1 MPRIAALLLVLF
13 AAGARAQDDFTV
25 LPYIPRAGQAHE
37 AFIQL
42 RNPLDTAWAF
52 TIDLFDFEGT
62 HVATAVAYVPPR
74 SVQWVNSHDLEHGTD
89 GNDDKDVV
97 VHVDPHERGQGDV
110 LWGRVKPP
118 LPPRVSL
125 HAYLRSRTGFVT
137 EMSQGSGMDGTVDG
151 FEGDFQ
157 VLPFFNPASNRV
169 QRSSLRLVN
178 THPSRRRTLLIV
190 RVDDAFRH
198 GGGLACTVPPL
209 GVLTLTASELEGG
222 GSFECDGAFRD
233 GTGKWTVHVRAADTF
248 REPIIAMSL
257 LHNAAT
263 GDIVNLSAPI
273 PEAFQWPRPPAPRP
287 LPPTNTYTVLPYI
300 PRAGQAHEA
309 VIQIRNP
316 EYTSN
321 AFTIDLFDREGNHV
335 ATTVA
340 YVPPRNVQW
349 VNSRDLEHGTDG
361 NDYKDVVVHVERHDA
376 WDDLDPDAV
385 LWGRVKPPL
394 PLRVSLHAYLR
405 SRTGFVTGMSQ
416 GSGIINDIPPI
427 RLDDNFRLTQ
437 EEDGWFQV
445 LPFFNPASNR
455 VQRSSLRIVNTSR
468 NYRWVLAVIGVSDNF
483 GSDETIYCSI
493 PPLAVLTFTAPQ
505 LERGPFECIGTGIGD
520 GEGKWTVGVGH
531 RLPPIPVPPSRP
543 PLPPRPPPPPLPPY
557 TSPTQRHDEP
567 IVVMS
572 LLRNTAHPGA
582 TADDITNLSAPIPER
597 FNGEGSPAGRL
608 NVVVVDDAG
617 GCPPLAGCVTVRNEG
632 RYRSRP
638 ATLVWWW
645 GGFLAT
651 GVYQERRAAD
661 GTAIPA
667 LEPGVNR
674 AFTVEPP
681 SMDTAFA
688 ADPYLWVCVVDE
700 DGQPRSC
707 SRRFRD
713 TFDVALVDGARGCSL
728 RAGCVTVRNEG
739 RYRSRPAT
747 LVWWT
752 GEHLATGVYQE
763 RGSDSTDVPVL
774 APGETRVLAAVPP
787 ARGTAFVTDF
797 WVCVVDLR
805 DGRQHGCS
813 RKFRDTRF

>member
-13 AAGARAQDDFTV
+13 AAGARAQVDDFTV

-74 SVQWVNSHDLEHGTD
+74 SVQWVDSHDLEHGTD
-89 GNDDKDVV
+89 GDPDKDVI

-137 EMSQGSGMDGTVDG
+137 EMSQGSGMNGTVDG

-169 QRSSLRLVN
+169 QRSSLRIVN
-178 THPSRRRTLLIV
+178 TSRDQRRELEIV
-190 RVDDAFRH
+190 GVGDVLSPDHAIRERYIIR
-198 GGGLACTVPPL
+198 CTISPL
-209 GVLTLTASELEGG
+209 VVLTFTAADLER
-222 GSFECDGAFRD
+222 GSLEPECNGEFGD
-233 GTGKWTVHVRAADTF
+233 GTGKWTV
-248 REPIIAMSL
+248 
-257 LHNAAT
+257 
-263 GDIVNLSAPI
+263 
-273 PEAFQWPRPPAPRP
+273 
-287 LPPTNTYTVLPYI
+287 
-300 PRAGQAHEA
+300 
-309 VIQIRNP
+309 
-316 EYTSN
+316 
-321 AFTIDLFDREGNHV
+321 
-335 ATTVA
+335 
-340 YVPPRNVQW
+340 
-349 VNSRDLEHGTDG
+349 
-361 NDYKDVVVHVERHDA
+361 
-376 WDDLDPDAV
+376 
-385 LWGRVKPPL
+385 
-394 PLRVSLHAYLR
+394 
-405 SRTGFVTGMSQ
+405 
-416 GSGIINDIPPI
+416 
-427 RLDDNFRLTQ
+427 
-437 EEDGWFQV
+437 
-445 LPFFNPASNR
+445 
-455 VQRSSLRIVNTSR
+455 
-468 NYRWVLAVIGVSDNF
+468 
-483 GSDETIYCSI
+483 
-493 PPLAVLTFTAPQ
+493 
-505 LERGPFECIGTGIGD
+505 
-520 GEGKWTVGVGH
+520 GVG
-531 RLPPIPVPPSRP
+531 R
-543 PLPPRPPPPPLPPY
+543 RPPPPTPPTY
-557 TSPTQRHDEP
+557 DEP

-582 TADDITNLSAPIPER
+582 TADDITNLSAPIPEQ
-597 FNGEGSPAGRL
+597 FEGQGSPAGRL

-681 SMDTAFA
+681 TMDTAFA

-700 DGQPRSC
+700 DGQPRNC

-713 TFDVALVDGARGCSL
+713 TFDVALVDGARGCSV

-752 GEHLATGVYQE
+752 GGAHLATGVYQE

>member
-13 AAGARAQDDFTV
+13 AAGARALVDDFTV

-42 RNPLDTAWAF
+42 RNPQETAWAF

-62 HVATAVAYVPPR
+62 HVATAVAYVPPH

-97 VHVDPHERGQGDV
+97 VHVDQHERGQGDV

-137 EMSQGSGMDGTVDG
+137 EMSQGSGMTGTVDG
-151 FEGDFQ
+151 FEVDFQ

-178 THPSRRRTLLIV
+178 THPNRRRTLSIV
-190 RVDDAFRH
+190 RVDDTFRH

-248 REPIIAMSL
+248 REPIVAMSL

-273 PEAFQWPRPPAPRP
+273 PETFEWYPPPARPP
-287 LPPTNTYTVLPYI
+287 TDTYTVLPYI

-309 VIQIRNP
+309 FIQIRNP

-321 AFTIDLFDREGNHV
+321 AFTIDLFDREGTHV
-335 ATTVA
+335 ATAVA
-340 YVPPRNVQW
+340 YVPPRSVQW
-349 VNSRDLEHGTDG
+349 VNSRDLEHGTDE
-361 NDYKDVVVHVERHDA
+361 NDDKDVVVHVDRHVD
-376 WDDLDPDAV
+376 WDYLEPDAV
-385 LWGRVKPPL
+385 LWGRVRPPL

-405 SRTGFVTGMSQ
+405 SRTGFVTEMSQ
-416 GSGIINDIPPI
+416 GSGIINDVTPATDLENDFHIATGVD
-427 RLDDNFRLTQ
+427 R
-437 EEDGWFQV
+437 WFQV

-468 NYRWVLAVIGVSDNF
+468 DQRRELEIVGVGDILSPDHAIR
-483 GSDETIYCSI
+483 ERYIIRCTIS
-493 PPLAVLTFTAPQ
+493 PLVVLTFTAAD
-505 LERGPFECIGTGIGD
+505 LERGSLEPECNGEFGD
-520 GEGKWTVGVGH
+520 GTGKWTVGVG
-531 RLPPIPVPPSRP
+531 R
-543 PLPPRPPPPPLPPY
+543 RPPPPTPPTY
-557 TSPTQRHDEP
+557 DEP

-597 FNGEGSPAGRL
+597 FEGEGSPAGRL

-638 ATLVWWW
+638 ATLVWW
-645 GGFLAT
+645 
-651 GVYQERRAAD
+651 
-661 GTAIPA
+661 
-667 LEPGVNR
+667 
-674 AFTVEPP
+674 
-681 SMDTAFA
+681 
-688 ADPYLWVCVVDE
+688 
-700 DGQPRSC
+700 
-707 SRRFRD
+707 
-713 TFDVALVDGARGCSL
+713 
-728 RAGCVTVRNEG
+728 
-739 RYRSRPAT
+739 
-747 LVWWT
+747 T

-763 RGSDSTDVPVL
+763 REFDSTDVPVL
-774 APGETRVLAAVPP
+774 APGETRVLAAAPP

-797 WVCVVDLR
+797 RVCVVDLR